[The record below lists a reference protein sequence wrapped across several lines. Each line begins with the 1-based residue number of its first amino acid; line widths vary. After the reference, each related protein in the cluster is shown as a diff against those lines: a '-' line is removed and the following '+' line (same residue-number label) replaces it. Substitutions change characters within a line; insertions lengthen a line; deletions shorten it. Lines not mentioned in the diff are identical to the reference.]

1 MCPCSAWGFI
11 RGADWVGNDGADLQK
26 FLQNLSGWKLYD
38 ASATIND
45 AYPGTCQWILDQD
58 RIKAWRSEPRSGLL
72 FILGESGSGKSVLA
86 KHISRHCHETEF
98 AKTLSFYCRGV
109 AGECYAFRIVEAFLY
124 QLLSFDS
131 QLYQYVPVKYRNLD
145 EALKKD
151 QANDNASL
159 MRLEDLWEILTNLI
173 YHARFP
179 KLYAFIDG
187 LDECEHS
194 SKEALLILLERLFNK
209 VASQG
214 AGAVNVKI
222 CVTCLPL
229 GSSLESVH
237 QSIYLRDHPAGEYSN
252 AELLD
257 RDIEQVVQTELS
269 QIGHRYTPEL
279 RRHVEEQ
286 ILLRAQGM
294 FHWVRAILDNLRN
307 AESTPETVENIL
319 RSFPSDMNGYYS
331 RIFRQLKYT
340 DPNGTARRILLIILF
355 AATPLDHEQLAQ
367 ALAMRPGYTSVADLK
382 RTQNLDIVGWIYSHC
397 SELVRS
403 NGSSFELVH
412 YSLAEYLNHNLDV
425 LTSTLGS
432 DVAHAHLAM
441 ARLCISYILLE
452 DFCAPLRTTNNRET
466 FKVYPFLRYAAVFW
480 PWHLRGCGNTVTEEF
495 ALFSQFLDS
504 GLNCPSYRLWCKS
517 VGWEAPHKN
526 PAAGVPLIHT
536 FAYYGCVNAVQAMAI
551 LMKPYKGDSIITV
564 LMTNAIFLWRLWTST
579 SYEPHFGIVWD
590 IDESEIF
597 GKTALT
603 CAVEAGDWDMVIH
616 LAGYGPSPDGRPNDL
631 IGPLQAAARKGY
643 INLVDVLIRYGATID
658 LLTPSGVGDTKLNA
672 LHWACAND
680 HCTVVEFLLDS
691 GANIDALSSH
701 QDTPLLL
708 ALQNRHYQIARIL
721 IERGSNLA
729 ASEISGTSALIL
741 ASSRGA
747 LDIVQLLLQKG
758 ADADKQNA
766 EGLTALHW
774 ATSWGHEQ
782 VVKELLHSGANSSI
796 RCKQGALALNVAA
809 RRGNASI
816 AHMLLEAGADP
827 NEYDGSGC
835 AAIHHAADVGCVKV
849 IEILLDHKANIDLPV
864 SEQSLTIAG
873 NTTALNIAARH
884 GKLEAVKSLIE
895 RGANIEIEN
904 AIHMVPLQS
913 AAKAGRFDVVHLM
926 MDSVKV
932 LGRKGID
939 MISSSMIDAAMN
951 NQGDIVQYLLD
962 EGADPNHPGAGH
974 YTALDGA
981 CNNGNVDIIH
991 LLLEKGASL
1000 EAKASARGHTA
1011 LYHAVQRRRYKVV
1024 KALIHAGARKDCIT
1038 ADGMTLLHAAAENG
1052 SADILELLLEL
1063 PKDPAVEI
1071 VENEAQKNKDVKYQQ
1086 TTDHQYHDNDDQ
1098 QRDLLTQEGETSGQ
1112 TASLNASSGS
1122 PLRSSKFLEMIETK
1136 TGRAQ
1141 TALALACS
1149 RGNIAA
1155 AKVLIEA
1162 GSDIYFRYSNGVTIL
1177 HEAVFHG
1184 HHDLVRMLIS
1194 KTQLINDSAL
1204 ETQQPIHLAAYTSSY
1219 ESCKILLEAGAE
1231 PDRALGVVGTP
1242 LMQAAMKG
1250 DSSIISFLLSYGAV
1264 VDQAQSNGAM
1274 ALHLATRLSQKD
1286 AIFALLGAGANANL
1300 PDPWTGST
1308 LPHESSFRGWIP
1320 LIHACLSLG
1329 VLVDATDPLGR
1340 TPLMKSVIGGHNEV
1354 TQLLIASGASTSKRD
1369 IYGYSA
1375 YDYSIFRS
1383 IFHEH
1388 ALQILYYKK
1397 SSKPS
1402 PLTDLINFVR
1412 IRRLSSAALF
1422 LSRLIKNAGDGLKD
1436 YFLIDLGRT
1445 LFMLNQPAVGSKVF
1459 LAYTMNQFNS
1469 TVMREMPCHG
1479 CGAMCNWLRTL
1490 YMCERCP
1497 EMYFCAVCF
1506 TKFESDLRYIEVG
1519 VSSSFGAS
1527 RFCKG
1532 HSFIRHVKGR
1542 AGVNVIVQSSET
1554 WPTSNNAD
1562 MDILEKVDEN
1572 WDVNAVRKWLSD
1584 TEAGA
1589 QSMLTFCDIM
1599 INRTIIELIVRR
1611 ALWKVVKVSGRA
1623 YTIWSHWNKPP
1634 PPLSLTEIC
1643 GYRCVYLG
1651 VFRAS
1656 YVPGFRTPGSCR
1668 VYSLRKSRSRWRKLE
1683 LDWARLG
1690 LLGLAKNHIWWP
1702 WMCGQRGR
1710 LKEVD

>member
-1 MCPCSAWGFI
+1 M
-11 RGADWVGNDGADLQK
+11 
-26 FLQNLSGWKLYD
+26 
-38 ASATIND
+38 
-45 AYPGTCQWILDQD
+45 DQD
-58 RIKAWRSEPRSGLL
+58 RIKAWQSDPKSGLL
-72 FILGESGSGKSVLA
+72 FILGGSGSGKSVLA
-86 KHISRHCHETEF
+86 KHISRHCRETES
-98 AKTLSFYCRGV
+98 AKTLTFYFRGV
-109 AGECYAFRIVEAFLY
+109 AGECYAFRIIEAFLY
-124 QLLSFDS
+124 QLLSLDS
-131 QLYQYVPVKYRNLD
+131 KLYQHVPVKYRNLD
-145 EALKKD
+145 ETLKND

-159 MRLEDLWEILTNLI
+159 MRLEDLWEILTHLI

-187 LDECEHS
+187 LDECERS

-214 AGAVNVKI
+214 AGTVNIKI
-222 CVTCLPL
+222 CVTCRPL
-229 GSSLESVH
+229 GSNLESLH

-257 RDIEQVVQTELS
+257 QDIEQVVQKELL
-269 QIGHRYTPEL
+269 QIGYRYTPEL

-294 FHWVRAILDNLRN
+294 FHWVRAILDSLRN

-319 RSFPSDMNGYYS
+319 HSFPSDMNGYYS

-382 RTQNLDIVGWIYSHC
+382 RTQNLDIVGWVYSHC

-412 YSLAEYLNHNLDV
+412 YSLAEYLNHNLDT
-425 LTSTLGS
+425 LISTLGF
-432 DVAHAHLAM
+432 DVAHAYLAM
-441 ARLCISYILLE
+441 ARLCISYVLLE
-452 DFCAPLRTTNNRET
+452 DFCAPLRTANNRET
-466 FKVYPFLRYAAVFW
+466 FKAYPFLRYAAIFW

-495 ALFSQFLDS
+495 ELFSQFLDS
-504 GLNCPSYRLWCKS
+504 DLNCPSYRLWSKS

-526 PAAGVPLIHT
+526 PLVGVPLIHT
-536 FAYYGCVNAVQAMAI
+536 FAYYGCVNAVQAMVI
-551 LMKPYKGDSIITV
+551 LKKPYKGDSNITI
-564 LMTNAIFLWRLWTST
+564 LMNKAIFLWRLWTST
-579 SYEPHFGIVWD
+579 WCEPHFGIVWD

-603 CAVEAGDWDMVIH
+603 CAVETGDWDMVIH
-616 LAGYGPSPDGRPNDL
+616 LVGYGSSPDGGLNDL

-643 INLVDVLIRYGATID
+643 TNLVDVLVRYGATID

-680 HCTVVEFLLDS
+680 HCMVVEILLDS

-708 ALQNRHYQIARIL
+708 ALQNKHYQVARIL
-721 IERGSNLA
+721 IERGCNLT
-729 ASEISGTSALIL
+729 ASETSGTSALIL

-747 LDIVQLLLQKG
+747 LDIVHLLLQKG
-758 ADADKQNA
+758 ARVDKQNA

-782 VVKELLHSGANSSI
+782 VIKELLHSGANPSI

-816 AHMLLEAGADP
+816 TQMLLEAGADP

-849 IEILLDHKANIDLPV
+849 IETLLDHGANIDLPV
-864 SEQSLTIAG
+864 SEQSLTIARY
-873 NTTALNIAARH
+873 TTALSIGARH

-895 RGANIEIEN
+895 RGANIEVEN

-913 AAKAGRFDVVHLM
+913 AAKAGRFDVVRFM
-926 MDSVKV
+926 VDSVKV

-939 MISSSMIDAAMN
+939 MISSSMVDAAIN
-951 NQGDIVQYLLD
+951 DQGEIVQYLLD
-962 EGADPNHPGAGH
+962 EGADPNHPAVGH

-981 CNNGNVDIIH
+981 CNNNNVDMIH

-1011 LYHAVQRRRYKVV
+1011 LYHAVQRRRYKAVE
-1024 KALIHAGARKDCIT
+1024 ALIRAGARKDCIT

-1052 SADILELLLEL
+1052 SADILALLLEL
-1063 PKDPAVEI
+1063 RKDPVVEVVDI
-1071 VENEAQKNKDVKYQQ
+1071 EEQKNKDVKYKQ
-1086 TTDHQYHDNDDQ
+1086 TTDHQYHDTDDQ
-1098 QRDLLTQEGETSGQ
+1098 QHDLVTQEGETSNQAATING
-1112 TASLNASSGS
+1112 SSGN
-1122 PLRSSKFLEMIETK
+1122 PLRSSNLLEMIERK

-1141 TALALACS
+1141 TAFALACS
-1149 RGNIAA
+1149 RGYIAP
-1155 AKVLIEA
+1155 AKILIEA
-1162 GSDIYFRYSNGVTIL
+1162 GSNIYFRYSNGVTIL

-1184 HHDLVRMLIS
+1184 HHDLVRMLIR

-1204 ETQQPIHLAAYTSSY
+1204 ETQQPLQLAAYTSNH
-1219 ESCKILLEAGAE
+1219 EICKTLLEAGAE
-1231 PDRALGVVGTP
+1231 PNRALGVVGTP

-1250 DSSIISFLLSYGAV
+1250 DSSIISILLDYGAA
-1264 VDQAQSNGAM
+1264 VDQVQSNGAT
-1274 ALHLATRLSQKD
+1274 ALHLATRLSQES
-1286 AIFALLGAGANANL
+1286 AIFTLLKAGANANL
-1300 PDPWTGST
+1300 PDPWTCST
-1308 LPHESSFRGWIP
+1308 LLHESSFRGWIP

-1329 VLVDATDPLGR
+1329 VLVDATDHLGR
-1340 TPLMKSVIGGHNEV
+1340 TPLMKSVIGGHNEI
-1354 TQLLIASGASTSKRD
+1354 TQLLIAFGASTSKRD
-1369 IYGYSA
+1369 IYGYSV
-1375 YDYSIFRS
+1375 YDYSVFRS
-1383 IFHEH
+1383 LFHEH
-1388 ALQILYYKK
+1388 ALQTLHYEK

-1422 LSRLIKNAGDGLKD
+1422 LSRLIKNAGGGLKD
-1436 YFLIDLGRT
+1436 YFVIDLGRT
-1445 LFMLNQPAVGSKVF
+1445 LFMLNQPVVGSKVF
-1459 LAYTMNQFNS
+1459 LAYTMNQFNPA
-1469 TVMREMPCHG
+1469 VMREMPCHG
-1479 CGAMCNWLRTL
+1479 CGTMCNLLRTL

-1506 TKFESDLRYIEVG
+1506 TKFESELRYIEEG
-1519 VSSSFGAS
+1519 VRSSFGAR

-1532 HSFIRHVKGR
+1532 HNFIRHVKGR
-1542 AGVNVIVQSSET
+1542 AGVNVTVQPSET
-1554 WPTSNNAD
+1554 WPMSNNAD
-1562 MDILEKVDEN
+1562 MDIIKKVDEN

-1584 TEAGA
+1584 IEASA

-1599 INRTIIELIVRR
+1599 TNRTIIELIVRSV
-1611 ALWKVVKVSGRA
+1611 LWKVVKVSGRA

-1634 PPLSLTEIC
+1634 PPPSLTTIC
-1643 GYRCVYLG
+1643 GYRCVCLG
-1651 VFRAS
+1651 IFRRS
-1656 YVPGFRTPGSCR
+1656 YVPGFRTPGSWR
-1668 VYSLRKSRSRWRKLE
+1668 VYSMRKGRSRWRKLE

-1690 LLGLAKNHIWWP
+1690 LLGLAKNHIWRP
-1702 WMCGQRGR
+1702 WMCDQRGR